1 MRIEHDFL
9 GEMELDDASLF
20 GIQTL
25 RGVGASG
32 VTGHSFGQDGM
43 ALIRAL
49 ALIKKAAALA
59 NLEVG
64 GLDKAVA
71 EAICKAADEVIA
83 GRWNDQFPVD
93 LITGGG
99 GVSVHMNVNEVL
111 ANRAS
116 ALLPEDQAEE
126 RVHPNTHV
134 NMGQSTN
141 DVLPSAMLLA
151 AHELLEEVCAA
162 VEELADV
169 SADKEEEFR
178 DTVKLGRTCL
188 QDALPVTLGQT
199 FSAWV
204 SFLLRQKDNLK
215 RLAADCLEL
224 PLGGTA
230 VGTGAGSLPGF
241 KKAVFARLKEL
252 SGLEVR
258 PAPNCFDAMQFGDIH
273 IHISSALKALSA
285 GLSKMG
291 SDLRLLSSGPK
302 GGMGELILPA
312 VLPGSSI
319 MPGKI
324 NPILPELVMQVHFLV
339 CGNDAAVTMAVE
351 RGELELN
358 VWEAV
363 VTRCT
368 LDSCRLLSRSI
379 VLFARRCVAGVK
391 ADVGHC
397 REEAEKSTALAAMI
411 AAVFGYEA
419 GSRVAREAL
428 SSGRSIREVAVDL
441 GLLGEEAAA
450 ELLDPARMT
459 DGEQMAQA
467 IAEARNRYS
476 SGPRG

>member
-43 ALIRAL
+43 TLIRAI
-49 ALIKKAAALA
+49 AMIKKAAALA

-64 GLDKAVA
+64 GLDRTVA
-71 EAICKAADEVIA
+71 GAICKAADEVIA

-111 ANRAS
+111 AHRAS
-116 ALLPEDQAEE
+116 AILSGLE
-126 RVHPNTHV
+126 VHPNTHV

-162 VEELADV
+162 VEELAEV
-169 SADKEEEFR
+169 SAGKEEEFR

-204 SFLLRQKDNLK
+204 SFLRRQKDNLK

-258 PAPNCFDAMQFGDIH
+258 AAENCFDAMQFGDIH

-428 SSGRSIREVAVDL
+428 SSGRSIREVAVDM

>member
-1 MRIEHDFL
+1 
-9 GEMELDDASLF
+9 
-20 GIQTL
+20 
-25 RGVGASG
+25 
-32 VTGHSFGQDGM
+32 
-43 ALIRAL
+43 
-49 ALIKKAAALA
+49 
-59 NLEVG
+59 
-64 GLDKAVA
+64 
-71 EAICKAADEVIA
+71 
-83 GRWNDQFPVD
+83 
-93 LITGGG
+93 
-99 GVSVHMNVNEVL
+99 MNVNEVL
-111 ANRAS
+111 AHRAS
-116 ALLPEDQAEE
+116 AILSGLD
-126 RVHPNTHV
+126 VHPNTHV

-151 AHELLEEVCAA
+151 AHELLEEVCDA
-162 VEELADV
+162 VEELAEV
-169 SADKEEEFR
+169 SAGKEEEFR

-188 QDALPVTLGQT
+188 QDALPVTLGQN

-204 SFLLRQKDNLK
+204 SFLRRQKDNLK

-258 PAPNCFDAMQFGDIH
+258 AAENCFDAMQFGDIH
-273 IHISSALKALSA
+273 IHISSALRALSA

-419 GSRVAREAL
+419 GSVWQERLFLPAGA
-428 SSGRSIREVAVDL
+428 SGKLQLIWDCWAKRRPPNCSICPDDGR
-441 GLLGEEAAA
+441 
-450 ELLDPARMT
+450 RT
-459 DGEQMAQA
+459 DGSGHCRGKEQVFLRAQGINVFGFLQENILGA
-467 IAEARNRYS
+467 S
-476 SGPRG
+476 